1 MSEMGHER
9 FDELKEA
16 YALKALAEE
25 ERREFEEYLARNPER
40 QAEIDQLSSLASLLA
55 LSTLE
60 QEPSPK
66 LRRGLMSVVEGEARV
81 SRAESR
87 REARTSLFT
96 RLTGYFSF
104 QRLALGAAAL
114 AVIGLISLNVVQ
126 RGEIQDLQS
135 QIEKAPTAQS
145 NNIVLRGSVATRDA
159 DVELVK
165 VKGQRA
171 VLIARNLPPVGKEKT
186 LQIWVIKDDT
196 PQSGG
201 LVKPGGQLVST
212 PVTQSLEGADK
223 VAITIEPAGGSE
235 APTSAP
241 VMAAKL

>member
-1 MSEMGHER
+1 MGHER
-9 FDELKEA
+9 FNELKEA
-16 YALKALAEE
+16 YALNALPEE
-25 ERREFEEYLARNPER
+25 ERREFDEYLARNPER
-40 QAEIDQLSSLASLLA
+40 RAEVKELNSLAGLLA
-55 LSTLE
+55 LSTRE

-66 LRRGLMSVVEGEARV
+66 LRRDLMSVVEGEARV

-87 REARTSLFT
+87 RGARTSLFT
-96 RLTGYFSF
+96 RIAEYFSF

-114 AVIGLISLNVVQ
+114 ALIGLVAFNIVQ

-135 QIEKAPTAQS
+135 QVEKPPTAQS
-145 NNIVLRGSVATRDA
+145 NNIVLRGSAATRGA

-171 VLIARNLPPVGKEKT
+171 VLVAYNLPPVGKEKT
-186 LQIWVIKDDT
+186 LQIWVIKNDT
-196 PQSGG
+196 PKSGG
-201 LVKPGGQLVST
+201 LVKPGSQLVST

-223 VAITIEPAGGSE
+223 VAITVEPAGGSK